1 MPRLQGK
8 CFHRGGNEGG
18 RKCELFEIFRNLIMI
33 IYFLG
38 GEGIFLKDRI
48 RFGTKWTKFSFVGFV
63 GFDKGERF

>member
-18 RKCELFEIFRNLIMI
+18 GKCELFEIFRNLIMM
-33 IYFLG
+33 IYFFG

-48 RFGTKWTKFSFVGFV
+48 RFGTK
-63 GFDKGERF
+63 